1 MGWRRTDSP
10 FLQLPELGAA
20 HQSFGARGIQLHFG
34 RKEVFR
40 MKVSTQLQIA
50 ISLPPVPRFQ
60 WMTIFLV
67 NEHADEPLRFS
78 SAHPLPGSQH
88 PPLSFHG

>member
-1 MGWRRTDSP
+1 
-10 FLQLPELGAA
+10 
-20 HQSFGARGIQLHFG
+20 
-34 RKEVFR
+34 